1 MVRREPSREPE
12 GGVIAMALSPFRG
25 FSDMQSEVDR
35 LFNEMVGDLFRGR
48 RGRGA
53 ASVWSPAMEAY
64 ASNGDLVLRFDL
76 PGVFLEDV
84 DITLEDHT
92 LTVSGVRKGVA
103 EEAPHYLLELP
114 YGEFRRSVTVP
125 EGSDADSI
133 KASLKDGVLEIV
145 LPGATAE
152 AEPKKIAIETA

>member
-1 MVRREPSREPE
+1 
-12 GGVIAMALSPFRG
+12 
-25 FSDMQSEVDR
+25 MQSEVDH

-53 ASVWSPAMEAY
+53 ASVWSPPMEAY
-64 ASNGDLVLRFDL
+64 ASDGNLVLRFDL
-76 PGVFLEDV
+76 PGVSLEDV

-103 EEAPHYLLELP
+103 AEEASHYLLELP

-133 KASLKDGVLEIV
+133 KATYKDGVLEIV

-152 AEPKKIAIETA
+152 AEPKRIAIETA

>member
-1 MVRREPSREPE
+1 
-12 GGVIAMALSPFRG
+12 MALSPFRG
-25 FSDMQSEVDR
+25 FSDMQGEVDR
-35 LFNEMVGDLFRGR
+35 LFNEMVGDLVRGR
-48 RGRGA
+48 RGRSA

-76 PGVFLEDV
+76 PGVPLEDV

-133 KASLKDGVLEIV
+133 KATFKDGVLEIV

>member
-1 MVRREPSREPE
+1 
-12 GGVIAMALSPFRG
+12 MALSPFRG

-53 ASVWSPAMEAY
+53 ASSVWSPAMEAY
-64 ASNGDLVLRFDL
+64 ASDGDLVLCFDL
-76 PGVFLEDV
+76 PGVSLDDV

-92 LTVSGVRKGVA
+92 LSVSGVRKGVA

-133 KASLKDGVLEIV
+133 KATYRDGVLQIV

-152 AEPKKIAIETA
+152 AEPKRIAIETA

>member
-1 MVRREPSREPE
+1 
-12 GGVIAMALSPFRG
+12 MALSPFRG

-48 RGRGA
+48 RDRGA
-53 ASVWSPAMEAY
+53 ASVWSPPMEAY
-64 ASNGDLVLRFDL
+64 ASDGDLVLRFDL
-76 PGVFLEDV
+76 PGVSLEDV

-103 EEAPHYLLELP
+103 EDAPHYLLELP
-114 YGEFRRSVTVP
+114 YGEFRHSVTVP

-133 KASLKDGVLEIV
+133 KATYRDGVLQIV

-152 AEPKKIAIETA
+152 AEPKRIAIETA

>member
-1 MVRREPSREPE
+1 
-12 GGVIAMALSPFRG
+12 L
-25 FSDMQSEVDR
+25 
-35 LFNEMVGDLFRGR
+35 
-48 RGRGA
+48 
-53 ASVWSPAMEAY
+53 EAY
-64 ASNGDLVLRFDL
+64 ASDGDLVLRFDL
-76 PGVFLEDV
+76 PGVSLEDV

-92 LTVSGVRKGVA
+92 LTLSGVRKGVA

-133 KASLKDGVLEIV
+133 KATYRDGVLQIV

-152 AEPKKIAIETA
+152 AEPKRIAIETA

>member
-1 MVRREPSREPE
+1 
-12 GGVIAMALSPFRG
+12 MALSPFRG
-25 FSDMQSEVDR
+25 FSDVQGEVDR
-35 LFNEMVGDLFRGR
+35 LFNEMVGDLFSGR

-53 ASVWSPAMEAY
+53 ARIWSPPMEAY

-76 PGVFLEDV
+76 QGVAMEDV
-84 DITLEDHT
+84 DITLEDRT

-114 YGEFRRSVTVP
+114 YGEFRRSVTAP

-133 KASLKDGVLEIV
+133 KATYRDGVLQIV

-152 AEPKKIAIETA
+152 AEPKRIAIETA

>member
-1 MVRREPSREPE
+1 
-12 GGVIAMALSPFRG
+12 
-25 FSDMQSEVDR
+25 
-35 LFNEMVGDLFRGR
+35 
-48 RGRGA
+48 
-53 ASVWSPAMEAY
+53 
-64 ASNGDLVLRFDL
+64 VLRFDL
-76 PGVFLEDV
+76 PGVCLEDV

-92 LTVSGVRKGVA
+92 LTMSGVRNGVA

-133 KASLKDGVLEIV
+133 KATYRDGVLQIV

-152 AEPKKIAIETA
+152 AEPKRIAIETA

>member
-1 MVRREPSREPE
+1 
-12 GGVIAMALSPFRG
+12 MALSPFRG

-53 ASVWSPAMEAY
+53 ASVWSPPLEAY
-64 ASNGDLVLRFDL
+64 ASDGDLVLRFDL
-76 PGVFLEDV
+76 PGVSLEDV

-92 LTVSGVRKGVA
+92 LTLSGVRKGVA
-103 EEAPHYLLELP
+103 EEVPHYLLELP
-114 YGEFRRSVTVP
+114 FGEFRRSVTVP

-133 KASLKDGVLEIV
+133 KATYRDGVLQIV

-152 AEPKKIAIETA
+152 AEPKRIAIETA